1 MIFDWKNSKEEA
13 LANGIYEKEIFTT
26 IYIMMKATNKVVAH
40 HTFRNFEKL
49 EFEEGTLIEDCVFED
64 CGTITFD
71 ECRIENCSFAR
82 IDTIF
87 STRSN
92 FTNSNFRELVCENDM
107 VISLED
113 SEISHCSFED
123 VELRED
129 SYLCDGVGTSWIE
142 HSSFSNI
149 RTSREDKEI
158 IICEET
164 VGKNFKRKKQ
174 FCIIDEDTCTGL
186 ACIAGLDGAIEIG
199 HFDLT

>member
-1 MIFDWKNSKEEA
+1 MIFDWKKNKEEA

-26 IYIMMKATNKVVAH
+26 IYIKMKATNKVVAH
-40 HTFRNFEKL
+40 HTFRNFDKL

-71 ECRIENCSFAR
+71 ECRIENCSFTR

-92 FTNSNFRELVCENDM
+92 FTNSHFKELVCESDM

-129 SYLCDGVGTSWIE
+129 SNLCDGVGTSWFE

-164 VGKNFKRKKQ
+164 VGKIFKRKKQ

-199 HFDLT
+199 HFDLN